1 MAIKEPGSIESF
13 SLTVTLR
20 DGTVIGPADTSS
32 QPFGQSE
39 RIVAVWQDGSLVLYP
54 MELVAKVEMH
64 FAD

>member
-1 MAIKEPGSIESF
+1 MAIKVPKNMESV

-20 DGTVIGPADTSS
+20 DGTVIGPADTSN

-39 RIVAVWQDGSLVLYP
+39 RIVGVWQDGSLVMYP
-54 MELVAKVEMH
+54 MELVAKVEAH

>member
-1 MAIKEPGSIESF
+1 MAIKVPANMESL

-39 RIVAVWQDGSLVLYP
+39 RVVAVWQGDALVMFP
-54 MELVAKVEMH
+54 MELVAKVELH

>member
-1 MAIKEPGSIESF
+1 MAVKVPGNMDSL
-13 SLTVTLR
+13 SLTITLR

-39 RIVAVWQDGSLVLYP
+39 RVVGVWQGDALVLYP

-64 FAD
+64 FAG